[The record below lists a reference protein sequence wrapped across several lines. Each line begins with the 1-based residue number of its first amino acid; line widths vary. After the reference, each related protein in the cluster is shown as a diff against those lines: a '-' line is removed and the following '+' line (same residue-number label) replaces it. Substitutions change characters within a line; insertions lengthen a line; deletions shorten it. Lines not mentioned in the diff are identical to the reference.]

1 MITYAQ
7 NFEDVMLARL
17 FQGQTR
23 GFYID
28 IGAWHPTLHSV
39 TKHFY
44 DLGWSGINVEPIQ
57 RQYQLFVQDRPR
69 DQNLN
74 VAVGDVAGL
83 IRFYECTD
91 LTSLS
96 TANGEQ
102 VEALQRSGHEII
114 SYEVD
119 IITLDDIMAGC
130 GERTIDF
137 LKVDVEGFEEQVLR
151 GADWHRF
158 RPRVLLIEAT
168 QPAVQ
173 ITDWDNVDSI
183 RNWDAWEPLLLQFG
197 YKFARYDGLSRF
209 YVREEEEHII
219 GRLALPPCVHDDL
232 QSPEIAL
239 LRDSVAMIEADRS
252 AKAEVVDRLAIE
264 LAVLSKD
271 RENILEANQHLL
283 TDMTKLEADR
293 SAKAEVVDRLAIELA
308 VLSKDR
314 ENILEANQHLLTEAR
329 RVAEDFNIQSRK
341 LNAKNEVIKTL
352 AVRDLERKALLA
364 GFADLLYH
372 WRRKYMP
379 PGYGDFIPSQQRGF
393 HLHIAVD
400 TLEIVFGVSG
410 GVETY
415 MKMLTSALLDGNN
428 QVTLICLPDQ
438 LPALQKQFHNRVGYF
453 VVRKS
458 WAMGLAI
465 KVANL
470 LPGKTTRLSTAKS
483 LATFAR
489 LAEDIG
495 ADLLHSP
502 VQIFSTLDFRLPS
515 VLNLHDLQHLHFPE
529 NFNPSDVEARNYL
542 YGLSATLADAIIV
555 SSDFVRNDLI
565 TQMHVPPSK
574 VFTVPVTWDPM
585 VVDSLVSF
593 TEEHAKA
600 QYQLPPIYALY
611 PAQFWPHKNHVRLV
625 QALRIVRDKM
635 PATDLKLVLT
645 GYRGHAG
652 WPRVEETI
660 KSLGLESDVI
670 CLDHVPVEHLA
681 GLYKGAVYCVM
692 PSTFE
697 ASSYPVIE
705 AQMLGV
711 PAMCSNV
718 TSLPELMRDGAGLLF
733 DPFDVEDIAAKMM
746 RWLGDPEDRRAHAD
760 RANMKARKEHSL
772 ANYVA
777 GISQVYE
784 YILNIRK

>member
-1 MITYAQ
+1 
-7 NFEDVMLARL
+7 MLARL
-17 FQGQTR
+17 FQRQSS

-44 DLGWSGINVEPIQ
+44 ELGWSGVNVEPIQ

-69 DQNLN
+69 DKNMN
-74 VAVGDVAGL
+74 VAVGNVSGRM
-83 IRFYECTD
+83 RFYECND

-96 TANGEQ
+96 TANREQ
-102 VEALQRSGHEII
+102 AKVLQLSGHEVI

-119 IITLDDIMAGC
+119 VITLNDIIASC
-130 GERTIDF
+130 GGGTIDF

-151 GADWHRF
+151 GTDWRRF
-158 RPRVLLIEAT
+158 RPKVLLIEAT

-173 ITDWDNVDSI
+173 ITDWDNVDAI
-183 RNWDAWEPLLLQFG
+183 RNWDAWEPMLLQSG
-197 YKFARYDGLSRF
+197 YIFAWYDGLSRF
-209 YVREEEEHII
+209 YIREEDEHLK
-219 GRLALPPCVHDDL
+219 GRLALPPCVHDEP
-232 QSPEIAL
+232 QTPV
-239 LRDSVAMIEADRS
+239 VA
-252 AKAEVVDRLAIE
+252 E
-264 LAVLSKD
+264 LAALSEDFK
-271 RENILEANQHLL
+271 IQSQ
-283 TDMTKLEADR
+283 KLE
-293 SAKAEVVDRLAIELA
+293 
-308 VLSKDR
+308 
-314 ENILEANQHLLTEAR
+314 
-329 RVAEDFNIQSRK
+329 
-341 LNAKNEVIKTL
+341 AKNEVIRTL
-352 AVRDLERKALLA
+352 AVRDLERKALL
-364 GFADLLYH
+364 GGSIDFLCDL
-372 WRRKYMP
+372 RRKFMP
-379 PGYGDFIPSQQRGF
+379 HKHCDFLLPQQSGA

-400 TLEIVFGVSG
+400 ILGIDFGVSG

-415 MKMLTSALLDGNN
+415 MKMLTSALLDSKKR
-428 QVTLICLPDQ
+428 VTLICRPDQ

-453 VVRKS
+453 VVRENQVIALS
-458 WAMGLAI
+458 I
-465 KVANL
+465 KVANRL
-470 LPGKTTRLSTAKS
+470 LGKTSRLRAARYM
-483 LATFAR
+483 ATFAR
-489 LAEDIG
+489 LAQDIG

-502 VQIFSTLDFRLPS
+502 VQTFSFFDFLLPS

-529 NFNPSDVEARNYL
+529 NFNPSDIEVRNYL
-542 YGLSATLADAIIV
+542 YGRSSALADAIIV

-585 VVDSLVSF
+585 IVNGLESF
-593 TEEHAKA
+593 TVEHAKA
-600 QYQLPPIYALY
+600 HYQLPPTYALY
-611 PAQFWPHKNHVRLV
+611 PAQFWPHKNHARLV
-625 QALRIVRDKM
+625 QALRIVREKM

-652 WPRVEETI
+652 WPEVDETI
-660 KSLGLESDVI
+660 KRLGLDSDVV

-718 TSLPELMRDGAGLLF
+718 TSLPELMRDEAGLLF

-746 RWLGDPEDRRAHAD
+746 RWLEDPEDRRDHAG
-760 RANMKARKEHSL
+760 RAFMKARNEHSL
-772 ANYVA
+772 AKYVD
-777 GISQVYE
+777 GIGQVYE
-784 YILNIRK
+784 YVLKSRKRHTR

>member
-17 FQGQTR
+17 FQGQSH

-83 IRFYECTD
+83 LRFYECTD

-96 TANGEQ
+96 TANAEQ
-102 VEALQRSGHEII
+102 VEALRLSGHDII
-114 SYEVD
+114 SYEVGV
-119 IITLDDIMAGC
+119 ITLDDIMATC

-168 QPAVQ
+168 RPAVQ
-173 ITDWDNVDSI
+173 IADWDNVDAI

-197 YKFARYDGLSRF
+197 YKFAWYDGLSRF
-209 YVREEEEHII
+209 YVREEEEHIK
-219 GRLALPPCVHDDL
+219 GRLALPPCIHDDL

-252 AKAEVVDRLAIE
+252 AKADVIDRLATE
-264 LAVLSKD
+264 LAMLSKD
-271 RENILEANQHLL
+271 RENILEANQRMA
-283 TDMTKLEADR
+283 TDMPKLEADR
-293 SAKAEVVDRLAIELA
+293 SAKADVIDRLATELA
-308 VLSKDR
+308 MLSKER
-314 ENILEANQHLLTEAR
+314 ENILEANQRMATETH
-329 RVAEDFNIQSRK
+329 RVAEDFNIQSQK
-341 LNAKNEVIKTL
+341 LDAKNEVIKTL

-364 GFADLLYH
+364 GSADLFYH

-379 PGYGDFIPSQQRGF
+379 PGYGDLIPPQHSGS

-400 TLEIVFGVSG
+400 TLEIVFGISG

-415 MKMLTSALLDGNN
+415 MKMLTSALLDGGN

-453 VVRKS
+453 VVRQS
-458 WAMGLAI
+458 WAMGLSI
-465 KVANL
+465 KVANRL
-470 LPGKTTRLSTAKS
+470 LGKTARLSAAKS
-483 LATFAR
+483 LATFAS

-502 VQIFSTLDFRLPS
+502 VQIFSTLDFRIPS

-529 NFNPSDVEARNYL
+529 NFNPSDIDARNHL
-542 YGLSATLADAIIV
+542 YGLSAALADAIIV

-585 VVDSLVSF
+585 VVNGLKNF
-593 TEEHAKA
+593 TAEHAKA
-600 QYQLPPIYALY
+600 HYQLPATYALY

-635 PATDLKLVLT
+635 PDADLKLVLT
-645 GYRGHAG
+645 GYRGHSG
-652 WPRVEETI
+652 WPAVEETI
-660 KSLGLESDVI
+660 KRLGLELDVV

-711 PAMCSNV
+711 PAMCSNI
-718 TSLPELMRDGAGLLF
+718 TSLPELMRDEAGLLF
-733 DPFDVEDIAAKMM
+733 DPFDVEDIAVKMM
-746 RWLGDPEDRRAHAD
+746 RWLEDPEDRHAHAD
-760 RANMKARKEHSL
+760 RAIMKASKEHSL

-777 GISQVYE
+777 GINQVYKN
-784 YILNIRK
+784 ILNTRK